1 MEYSRSEIDFMRKDA
16 LRRTREM
23 HSKAGGK
30 SGDVQAEEPENI
42 KQKSEKSFVSASKQQ
57 SVKSDP
63 LSNIFSGLFSGGRM
77 DNDRLIIIML
87 IIMLAREGADLKLLI
102 ALGYIL
108 M

>member
-30 SGDVQAEEPENI
+30 SVNVQAEEPE
-42 KQKSEKSFVSASKQQ
+42 AKQQ
-57 SVKSDP
+57 HEMPHGSSLKEQNKKNDP
-63 LSNIFSGLFSGGRM
+63 LSSMLSGLFSGGRI
-77 DNDRLIIIML
+77 DSDRLIIIML